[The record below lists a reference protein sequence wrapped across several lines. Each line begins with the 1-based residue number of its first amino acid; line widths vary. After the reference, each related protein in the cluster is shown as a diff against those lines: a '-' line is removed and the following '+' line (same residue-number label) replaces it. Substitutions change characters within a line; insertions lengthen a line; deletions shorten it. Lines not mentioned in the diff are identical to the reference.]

1 VAVVVKHLHCP
12 TTSTTAMAASSS
24 TLPPL
29 SPAPPQ
35 VHRTDS
41 QGSNISAGSV
51 TSLSRRPRTKSR
63 PRAVTVSSRRD
74 RSPASARG
82 LEEPVATTEELL
94 GTTSISPPSTV
105 SPDPS
110 PLPLPSRPARS
121 PLRAASLPKDD
132 ISHPDIVPGAG
143 WKAMDDMESSWRSR
157 ALKIEHSTVLVHLF
171 LALEKSVPTRFF
183 SSPTIVSAALV
194 FLVMHFVFRCFRHRR
209 LHILVHFSPR
219 SGKCKRYLTLVRY
232 AKHASDFGSQM

>member
-1 VAVVVKHLHCP
+1 
-12 TTSTTAMAASSS
+12 MAASSS

-29 SPAPPQ
+29 SPAPFPQ

-41 QGSNISAGSV
+41 LGSNVSAGSV

-74 RSPASARG
+74 RSPASVRDLDA
-82 LEEPVATTEELL
+82 PVATTDELL
-94 GTTSISPPSTV
+94 ASTSHTPPSTV
-105 SPDPS
+105 SPNPS

-132 ISHPDIVPGAG
+132 ISHPDIVPVGG

-157 ALKIEHSTVLVHLF
+157 AMKIEHSTVHNNLF
-171 LALEKSVPTRFF
+171 SLW
-183 SSPTIVSAALV
+183 
-194 FLVMHFVFRCFRHRR
+194 
-209 LHILVHFSPR
+209 
-219 SGKCKRYLTLVRY
+219 
-232 AKHASDFGSQM
+232 

>member
-1 VAVVVKHLHCP
+1 VAVVVKHLYRP
-12 TTSTTAMAASSS
+12 TSSTTPMAASSS

-35 VHRTDS
+35 VHRADS

-51 TSLSRRPRTKSR
+51 ASLSRRPRTKNR

-74 RSPASARG
+74 RSPESARD
-82 LEEPVATTEELL
+82 LEWPVATADELL
-94 GTTSISPPSTV
+94 GTTSLTPPSTV
-105 SPDPS
+105 SDPSPS

-132 ISHPDIVPGAG
+132 TPHPDIAPGAG

-157 ALKIEHSTVLVHLF
+157 ALKIEHSTVPIYLF
-171 LALEKSVPTRFF
+171 LALVKLYQRVFF
-183 SSPTIVSAALV
+183 LAPSSQARV
-194 FLVMHFVFRCFRHRR
+194 
-209 LHILVHFSPR
+209 
-219 SGKCKRYLTLVRY
+219 
-232 AKHASDFGSQM
+232 